1 MTVAI
6 RKLLIISG
14 VPIDDVTMPEALDR
28 IEQFI
33 TIGRATGKTHQIA
46 TVNADFV
53 IKAQNDPELRRI
65 LQESDMA
72 TADGMPLVW
81 GARRLGVPLKGRVT
95 GADLVP
101 ALAARAAE
109 KKFSLF
115 LLGAAPGI
123 AASAAKIMQ
132 ERNPGLMIAGV
143 LAPPVKSLFEMDPA
157 VLETIRAAKPDVL
170 LVAFGNPKQ
179 EKWINMHA
187 RELRVPVMIGIG
199 ATLDFIA
206 GIVKR
211 APPWMQKS
219 GMEWLFRLLQEPRRM
234 WKRYMIDMTGFAVF
248 FSRQWWV
255 MGRGYTPGRGHT
267 PGHGA
272 QKPMGAQPLR
282 SPLRLLPF
290 SEIVVVDGVATI
302 RVQGRL
308 DAQNVAVFRT
318 KSVEVLAITSRIVV
332 DLSKADFLDSSGIG
346 ALVHL
351 AKQARDAGGD
361 VTLVAPSK
369 PVMNVLTML
378 RMDRFFEIRASA
390 GATTATGAS
399 SPLAARAVATTQ
411 APGQGGWTI
420 MQMPRQLDNTTTPAM
435 LAQCRDTLAAHPRI
449 VCDFSATVFVSS
461 AGLAA
466 LMQLSRQAKGLGGD
480 LRVAACQ
487 GDALRTMQLARFD
500 KLFPLYAN
508 VTAATAQ

>member
-1 MTVAI
+1 MTIAI

-132 ERNPGLMIAGV
+132 ERNPGLIIAGV
-143 LAPPVKSLFEMDPA
+143 LAPPMKSLFEMDPA

-187 RELRVPVMIGIG
+187 RDLRVPVMIGIG

-255 MGRGYTPGRGHT
+255 MGRGHT
-267 PGHGA
+267 PGHAA
-272 QKPMGAQPLR
+272 QKPMGAQP
-282 SPLRLLPF
+282 LLPF

-318 KSVEVLAITSRIVV
+318 KTVEVLAITSRIVV

-390 GATTATGAS
+390 DATTATGAR
-399 SPLAARAVATTQ
+399 SPLTASSATTAQ
-411 APGQGGWTI
+411 APEQGGWTI

-508 VTAATAQ
+508 VTAATAATAATAQ

>member
-1 MTVAI
+1 MTIAI

-132 ERNPGLMIAGV
+132 ERNPGLIIAGV
-143 LAPPVKSLFEMDPA
+143 LAPPMKSLFEMDPA

-187 RELRVPVMIGIG
+187 RDLRVPVMIGIG

-255 MGRGYTPGRGHT
+255 MGRGHT
-267 PGHGA
+267 PGHAA
-272 QKPMGAQPLR
+272 QKPMGAQP
-282 SPLRLLPF
+282 LLPF

-318 KSVEVLAITSRIVV
+318 KTVEVLAITSRIVV

-390 GATTATGAS
+390 DATTATGAR
-399 SPLAARAVATTQ
+399 SPLTASSATTAQ
-411 APGQGGWTI
+411 APEQGGWTI

-508 VTAATAQ
+508 VTAATAATAQ